1 MLLKWP
7 CSGGIEV
14 ESNEDVMVNEE
25 DYDDM
30 MEALTNI
37 QEKGDN
43 MMAGIWWQKDIL
55 DKLETS
61 LEEAET
67 KMVAAEE
74 RNEALDNIKEDLET
88 EVSNLEKRREELIVK
103 MSEEEQHMQ
112 RYFISSEMKQIPD
125 NYIPGPA
132 QSWLHSNTNCHRE
145 NLSWIS

>member
-1 MLLKWP
+1 M
-7 CSGGIEV
+7 

-112 RYFISSEMKQIPD
+112 RYFKSS
-125 NYIPGPA
+125 
-132 QSWLHSNTNCHRE
+132 
-145 NLSWIS
+145 

>member
-1 MLLKWP
+1 
-7 CSGGIEV
+7 
-14 ESNEDVMVNEE
+14 
-25 DYDDM
+25 M

-74 RNEALDNIKEDLET
+74 RNEALDNIKEDLER
-88 EVSNLEKRREELIVK
+88 EVVNLEKRREELMLK
-103 MSEEEQHMQ
+103 MSDEEQHMQ
-112 RYFISSEMKQIPD
+112 R
-125 NYIPGPA
+125 
-132 QSWLHSNTNCHRE
+132 
-145 NLSWIS
+145 

>member
-1 MLLKWP
+1 
-7 CSGGIEV
+7 
-14 ESNEDVMVNEE
+14 
-25 DYDDM
+25 
-30 MEALTNI
+30 
-37 QEKGDN
+37 

-112 RYFISSEMKQIPD
+112 RYFISSQMKQIPD

>member
-1 MLLKWP
+1 MKSVLIFCFVVLWTHNAGSFELISVQTIDFKVV
-7 CSGGIEV
+7 GGVEIE
-14 ESNEDVMVNEE
+14 SDVMVDEE
-25 DYDDM
+25 DYDGM

-61 LEEAET
+61 LEEAEN

-88 EVSNLEKRREELIVK
+88 EVSNLEKRREELIVR

-112 RYFISSEMKQIPD
+112 R
-125 NYIPGPA
+125 
-132 QSWLHSNTNCHRE
+132 
-145 NLSWIS
+145 

>member
-1 MLLKWP
+1 MWNH
-7 CSGGIEV
+7 SGGVEV
-14 ESNEDVMVNEE
+14 EATDGVMVNEE

-74 RNEALDNIKEDLET
+74 RNEALDSIKESLEN
-88 EVSNLEKRREELIVK
+88 EVSSLEKRREELIVR
-103 MSEEEQHMQ
+103 MSEEEQHME
-112 RYFISSEMKQIPD
+112 R
-125 NYIPGPA
+125 
-132 QSWLHSNTNCHRE
+132 
-145 NLSWIS
+145 